1 MRVLSAS
8 ASISQSTESAISS
21 HTPIGVGHHWETH
34 GKPTMTVGGWVVELR
49 GDGLLNDVNSD
60 GSFIILDMQAVF
72 AALSG

>member
-1 MRVLSAS
+1 
-8 ASISQSTESAISS
+8 
-21 HTPIGVGHHWETH
+21 
-34 GKPTMTVGGWVVELR
+34 MTVGGWVVELR